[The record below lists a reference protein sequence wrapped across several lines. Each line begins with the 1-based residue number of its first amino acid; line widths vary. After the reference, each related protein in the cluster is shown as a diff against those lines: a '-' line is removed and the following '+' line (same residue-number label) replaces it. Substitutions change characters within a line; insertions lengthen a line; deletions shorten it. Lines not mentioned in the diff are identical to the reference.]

1 MDGWMTFTPNSMQR
15 RGRERGGKREME
27 VREECG
33 VRMAVCVKDG
43 F

>member
-15 RGRERGGKREME
+15 RGREREEE
-27 VREECG
+27 VEVSEECG

>member
-15 RGRERGGKREME
+15 RGERERGMG

-33 VRMAVCVKDG
+33 ARMAVCVKDG